1 VSYLLVT
8 GIPSYPQRDYP
19 RLAGYDYLTA
29 GYYFVTVC
37 TQHRLPLFG
46 SVEAGR
52 MRLGPSGEM
61 VQEAWRDLLILHPG
75 VEIDTEVTM
84 PDHVHAIVVLDDDP
98 HRRLSLSDLM
108 HRYKSLTTKRYAHG
122 VRDHGWPRFAGKL
135 WQEGFY
141 DQGIRQDSELEAVRG
156 YLVENPQRWELR
168 RAAGEQAA
176 ER

>member
-1 VSYLLVT
+1 MVPGPS
-8 GIPSYPQRDYP
+8 SYPQRHHP

-29 GYYFVTVC
+29 GYSFVTVC

-46 SVEAGR
+46 SVHAGS
-52 MRLGPSGEM
+52 MRLSPGGEM
-61 VQEAWRDLLILHPG
+61 VQEAWRDLLALHPG
-75 VEIDTEVTM
+75 VDIDTDVAL

-98 HRRLSLSDLM
+98 RRTLSLSDLM

-122 VRDHGWPRFAGKL
+122 VRDHGWPRFAGRL

-141 DQGIRQDSELEAVRG
+141 DQVIRQDGELDAVRRSI
-156 YLVENPQRWELR
+156 LENPLRWQLR
-168 RAAGEQAA
+168 RAASEQAG